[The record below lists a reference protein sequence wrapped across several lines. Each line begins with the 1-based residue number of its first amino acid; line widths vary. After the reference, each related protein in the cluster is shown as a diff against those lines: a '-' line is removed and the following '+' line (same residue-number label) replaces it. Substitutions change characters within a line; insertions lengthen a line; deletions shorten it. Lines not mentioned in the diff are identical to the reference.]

1 MAPSLR
7 PTCFGAGSP
16 LDLKDELA
24 DRQNLYKIAH
34 QAIVAE
40 RDQARAE
47 RDFQMKAAR
56 IDDDVEAI
64 GVRCHVD
71 VLELP

>member
-1 MAPSLR
+1 V
-7 PTCFGAGSP
+7 
-16 LDLKDELA
+16 
-24 DRQNLYKIAH
+24 
-34 QAIVAE
+34 IVAE